1 MGPDFVFKI
10 ILGVF
15 ALLFVFGLFFIVKQ
29 KTAVV
34 IERLGKFNRIAN
46 SGFNLKIPIIDKK
59 AGTVNLRV
67 MELPVEVETKTKD
80 DVFVR
85 MIVSVQYYVVGSN
98 EGIRQSFYKFDNPAR
113 QIQSY
118 VFDSIRSEVPNM
130 LLDDVFSEKDKIAK
144 AVQTELSET
153 IEEYGYAIVKALI
166 TDIDPDAKV
175 KHAMNEINAA
185 KRMKEA
191 AKEYAEA
198 DKIKV
203 VAAAEAEATSKKL
216 QGEGIAAQR
225 VAIANGL
232 KESVEEVKGAM
243 EEGVTGKDVM
253 NMLFMTQHYDTI
265 SRLAEEG
272 VNTIFM
278 PYSPSTVGD
287 LQTQIQSSLLSAD
300 AITKATDVNDI
311 AIATKKSKKA
321 KRPTP
326 KNETNTSSFPLE
338 EGEI

>member
-1 MGPDFVFKI
+1 MAPSYFLNI
-10 ILGVF
+10 ILLLL
-15 ALLFVFGLFFIVKQ
+15 ALLFVYGLFFIVKQ

-34 IERLGKFNRIAN
+34 IERLGKFHRIAS
-46 SGFNLKIPIIDKK
+46 SGFNLKIPLIDKK
-59 AGTVNLRV
+59 AGIVNLRV

-85 MIVSVQYYVVGSN
+85 MIVSVQYYVVESN

-130 LLDDVFSEKDKIAK
+130 LLDDVFSEKDKIAR

-153 IEEYGYAIVKALI
+153 IEEYGFAIIKALI

-216 QGEGIAAQR
+216 QGQGIADQR

-232 KESVEEVKGAM
+232 KFSVEEVKGAM
-243 EEGVTGKDVM
+243 EDGVTGREVM

-265 SRLAEEG
+265 SRLAEDG

-278 PYSPSTVGD
+278 PYSPSSVGD

-300 AITKATDVNDI
+300 TITKTTSSLDV
-311 AIATKKSKKA
+311 AKASMKSKIA
-321 KRPTP
+321 RRPDEKDSNST
-326 KNETNTSSFPLE
+326 ES
-338 EGEI
+338 

>member
-1 MGPDFVFKI
+1 MPIVLVLKI
-10 ILGVF
+10 VLG
-15 ALLFVFGLFFIVKQ
+15 LFGVMFTFGLFFIVKQ
-29 KTAVV
+29 KTAIV
-34 IERLGKFNRIAN
+34 IERLGKFQRVAR

-67 MELPVEVETKTKD
+67 MELPVDVETKTKD

-85 MIVSVQYYVVGSN
+85 MIVSVQYYVVESE
-98 EGIRQSFYKFDNPAR
+98 EGIQTSFYKFDNPAR

-153 IEEYGYAIVKALI
+153 IEEYGFAIVKALI
-166 TDIDPDAKV
+166 TDIDPDSKV

-216 QGEGIAAQR
+216 QGQGIADQR

-232 KESVEEVKGAM
+232 KSSVEEVRGAM
-243 EEGVTGKDVM
+243 EEGVTGREVM

-265 SRLAEEG
+265 SRLAEDG

-278 PYSPSTVGD
+278 PYSPSSVGD

-300 AITKATDVNDI
+300 TITKTTTPKDI
-311 AIATKKSKKA
+311 AKASMKSKQA
-321 KRPTP
+321 KRASNDTVDP
-326 KNETNTSSFPLE
+326 EDFE
-338 EGEI
+338 